1 MNNLSRINDSTL
13 WNDEVEK
20 LVNQHINIEMKNF
33 VVYQALANL
42 VDNEKFGLV
51 GLSNKL
57 RKEAD
62 EELKHARDFI
72 DYQNRRGGK
81 VDEIT
86 YENED
91 ISHLLTSEN
100 LVLDVYK
107 LILDLEKRTNLS
119 LSNLH
124 NTHEP
129 ALQDKIESYLHEQHD
144 TQKEINDVIRLL
156 EMGGPVFLAIHENE
170 LRKLC

>member
-1 MNNLSRINDSTL
+1 MNNLSRIDDNIL
-13 WNDEVEK
+13 WDNEVEK
-20 LVNQHINIEMKNF
+20 LLNNHINIEMKNF
-33 VVYQALANL
+33 VVYEALASL
-42 VDNEKFGLV
+42 VNNEKFGLV
-51 GLSNKL
+51 GLSKKL

-72 DYQNRRGGK
+72 DYQNKRGGK
-81 VDEIT
+81 VDEII

-91 ISHLLTSEN
+91 ISHLLNSEN

-107 LILDLEKRTNLS
+107 LILELEKRTNLS

-129 ALQDKIESYLHEQHD
+129 ALQDKIEGYLHEQHD
-144 TQKEINDVIRLL
+144 TQKEINDIIRLL
-156 EMGGPVFLAIHENE
+156 SLGGNTFVAIHENE